1 MRVLA
6 ILVGLGAPTTVG
18 ADTSFG
24 YVTDGPFSGN
34 EYLVSYK
41 DRVMSCKVRKPCTA
55 FGKDV
60 LFLPALKFARADE
73 LIDYTDD
80 AGEMQSCMLRECR
93 DL

>member
-6 ILVGLGAPTTVG
+6 ILIGLGVPVAMG

-34 EYLVSYK
+34 EYMVLYK
-41 DRVMSCKVRKPCTA
+41 DRVMGCKVRKACGS

-60 LFLPALKFARADE
+60 LFLPALGFKRADE
-73 LIDYTDD
+73 LVDYLDD

-93 DL
+93 DF